1 MPSIDARRDSGGQP
15 GLSERLTQGLID
27 LIAEQRLAPGDA
39 LPTVR
44 ELAVRFSV
52 TAPTVREALRRLQAT
67 DAVRMRHGSG
77 IYVGPGIHR
86 TVLANPNPAP
96 MRDEAVLELVAAR
109 LAIEPGVAALAALH
123 RREAELARLGLALDT
138 ALREKGDARPALNFH
153 RELAGCSGNQVL
165 FEVIDSLLVVRSR
178 EQRAVRLLVDDRT
191 RDYREHSA
199 IFGAV
204 RDQDPDQAERLTR
217 EHLHRLCGGIAV
229 QLGSAQTSGQTSA
242 DQKDA

>member
-1 MPSIDARRDSGGQP
+1 VSSIDVSRDSGGQP

-27 LIAEQRLAPGDA
+27 LIAEQRLRPGDA

-67 DAVRMRHGSG
+67 DAVRLRHGSG
-77 IYVGPGIHR
+77 IYVGSGIHR

-109 LAIEPGVAALAALH
+109 LTLEPGIAALAARH
-123 RREAELARLGLALDT
+123 RGEAELARLELALDT
-138 ALREKGDARPALNFH
+138 ALREQGDARPQLNFH
-153 RELAGCSGNQVL
+153 RELAGCSANKVL
-165 FEVIDSLLVVRSR
+165 FEVIDSLLAVRGR

-191 RDYREHSA
+191 RDYREHRG
-199 IFGAV
+199 IFRAV

-217 EHLHRLCGGIAV
+217 EHLHRLREGIAT
-229 QLGSAQTSGQTSA
+229 QLGSAQTSAESSA
-242 DQKDA
+242 DQKDG